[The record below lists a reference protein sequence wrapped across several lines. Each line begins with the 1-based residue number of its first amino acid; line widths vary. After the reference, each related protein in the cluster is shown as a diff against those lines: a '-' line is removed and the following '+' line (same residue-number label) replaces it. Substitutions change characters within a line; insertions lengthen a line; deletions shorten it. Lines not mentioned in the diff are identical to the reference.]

1 MNGYNFTDQVRK
13 SLQRAREEAARLH
26 HEHVGTEH
34 LLLGLLK
41 DQFVASTLTNLG
53 TGSEEVRRRVESSVK
68 EGSAIILGPDFPYTA
83 PAKKVLELAMSEAR
97 ELNHSYVG
105 TEHLLL
111 GLLRE
116 GKGIA
121 AQVLTEAGVRLD
133 RARAE
138 TVRLLGSQ
146 ASPSTAAPVSSG
158 RFMAISGRFV
168 AIPGTHVVIFGF
180 VAVALV
186 AWLVSGPAVLAA
198 IVASLL
204 PLFLVPRYWS
214 FLAAQLSVL
223 AAVGLGALVGSFLL
237 GSGTIGMKILATILA
252 GFAVAPPVAV
262 LFTLRW
268 GGVHGR
274 PRRAA

>member
-138 TVRLLGSQ
+138 TVRLPGSQ
-146 ASPSTAAPVSSG
+146 SSPSTAAPVSSG
-158 RFMAISGRFV
+158 RFV
-168 AIPGTHVVIFGF
+168 AIPGTYVVIFGF

-262 LFTLRW
+262 LFTLRR